1 MTGRVLRSRKK
12 SKPEDDLEIT
22 KPSALTGRVLRSRKR
37 SKSEDDSEITKPSA
51 KIMKTSV
58 KKKLVKDS
66 ADVKNTKT
74 IKPKGKENKIVKKKT
89 VVTKVK
95 NTNQHPK
102 NVNNV
107 SKNTTQSIKKS
118 PKVDISNVSTLK
130 TVTFKGTVP
139 VDDECIECKQDY
151 VVYSKGNDIYN
162 AMLNQTNIANNNNK
176 YFLLQLL
183 KHKEKP
189 VFKVWFRWGR
199 VGKIAGKKLHDC
211 STLDEALEKFEKK
224 FSDKT
229 KNYWCDRHDFEHHP
243 YKYELIHMDYGE
255 TNKSVKVK
263 DEFSDIKIP
272 ESILEKELQAL
283 MKLIFDV
290 KEFNNIVKEMQF
302 DPRRSPLGKLTS
314 IQIQSGY
321 EILTLIENILKKKA
335 KGNLVNA
342 CNQFY
347 TKIPH
352 DFGMKVPRV
361 IRSQEEIKEK
371 INLLEALSDIKIAM
385 KMIEES
391 MGKGN
396 PLDSQYQSLQCQL
409 NVLNKTSSD
418 YKLIEKYVTNTHG
431 ATHTG
436 YTLNIQS
443 IFAINKTKDSFNK
456 SLGNRYLLWHGSRM
470 TNWCGILKQGLRIA
484 PPEAPSTGYMFG
496 KGVYFADMVSKSA
509 NYCCTSRRQPTGLL
523 ILCEVALGKSN
534 FLKAADYDAQNLPSG
549 TNSVKGVGKTQ
560 PDPREDVTMEDGVIV
575 PVGKPTSTPDSD
587 DSALLYNEY
596 IVYNTDQVRPRYLVQ
611 LSFNFKSLW

>member
-1 MTGRVLRSRKK
+1 MSGRVLRSHKR
-12 SKPEDDLEIT
+12 SKPEDDTENT
-22 KPSALTGRVLRSRKR
+22 KPPAKVL
-37 SKSEDDSEITKPSA
+37 KP
-51 KIMKTSV
+51 SV
-58 KKKLVKDS
+58 KKKATKNSVS
-66 ADVKNTKT
+66 AQNTKT
-74 IKPKGKENKIVKKKT
+74 IKPKGKENKVAKKKAAVSKDST
-89 VVTKVK
+89 TKNTKQQQK
-95 NTNQHPK
+95 NTNQ
-102 NVNNV
+102 V
-107 SKNTTQSIKKS
+107 SKTTTLKGKKS
-118 PKVDISNVSTLK
+118 PKVDISAVSTLK
-130 TVTFKGTVP
+130 TVTFKGSVP
-139 VDDECIECKQDY
+139 VDDECSECKKDY
-151 VVYSKGNDIYN
+151 VVYNKGNDVYN

-183 KHKEKP
+183 KHRERP

-211 STLDEALEKFEKK
+211 SNVDEAIEKFEKK

-229 KNYWCDRHDFEHHP
+229 KNYWCDRHNFEHFP
-243 YKYELIHMDYGE
+243 YKYELIHMDYGKTDE
-255 TNKSVKVK
+255 SVKK
-263 DEFSDIKIP
+263 EKSSDIKVP
-272 ESILEKELQAL
+272 ESILEEELQAL

-290 KEFNNIVKEMQF
+290 KEFNNIVKEMKF
-302 DPRRSPLGKLTS
+302 DPRRSPLGKLTTV
-314 IQIQSGY
+314 QIQSGY

-335 KGNLVNA
+335 KGNLVHA

-352 DFGMKVPRV
+352 DFGMKVPTV

-391 MGKGN
+391 MTKGN
-396 PLDSQYQSLQCQL
+396 PLDNQYKSLQCPI
-409 NVLNKTSSD
+409 NVLKKTSSD

-436 YTLNIQS
+436 YTLSIKNIFS
-443 IFAINKTKDSFNK
+443 IDKGKDGFNK
-456 SLGNRYLLWHGSRM
+456 KLGNRYLLWHGSRL

-523 ILCEVALGKSN
+523 ILCEVALGN
-534 FLKAADYDAQNLPSG
+534 PNCLKAADYEAGNLPAG
-549 TNSVKGVGKTQ
+549 TDSVKGVGKTQ
-560 PDPREDVTMEDGVIV
+560 PDPREDVTMGDGVVV
-575 PVGKPTSTPDSD
+575 PLGKPTTTPDSD

-596 IVYNTDQVRPRYLVQ
+596 IVYNTDQIRPRYLVQ
-611 LSFNFKSLW
+611 LDFNFKCLW